1 MRAQQPPQDEIEL
14 VESGVDVSGMVL
26 PYLSLLTTRAAPP
39 PARHAVAMGPFAPI
53 PPDYMLDSRMQLL
66 LTGRLL
72 RRRVFPASGRGRSHA
87 LLRAVGLAATVAC
100 ASVVHLAYMHKFPS
114 CGRPRRPRSSACW
127 WAAPTCSG
135 WRCTWSPTACCGCR
149 RGPPR
154 AIWRP
159 GWLVGMLLAA
169 PGTIWRPEMAMR
181 ASASRVWWPW
191 YKTLL

>member
-1 MRAQQPPQDEIEL
+1 ML
-14 VESGVDVSGMVL
+14 VEWSFHWHSR
-26 PYLSLLTTRAAPP
+26 LTTRAAPP
-39 PARHAVAMGPFAPI
+39 PARHTVAMGPFAPI

-66 LTGRLL
+66 LTGRLR

-100 ASVVHLAYMHKFPS
+100 ASVVHLAYIHKLPS
-114 CGRPRRPRSSACW
+114 CVWPRRPRSSACW
-127 WAAPTCSG
+127 WAAPTCTG
-135 WRCTWSPTACCGCR
+135 WCCMWSPTACCGCR

-169 PGTIWRPEMAMR
+169 PGTMWRPERAVR
-181 ASASRVWWPW
+181 ASYARVWWPRT
-191 YKTLL
+191 K